1 MWIEC
6 GIISYKLIIPLI
18 YPLFYQIRRVIHEGE
33 SKPFLEFFTNYCGY
47 LLSGLIYLFIK
58 CRMKDKKE
66 KINNSIKDID
76 KIIFELEDFPAI
88 NTYDEERNISFHSMR
103 TFKVTKTIKSNG
115 SFNQIFQNRK
125 IIEKKKSQRKHI
137 YIFILVCIYLIPM
150 FLDAYS
156 IHNSYSFKTS
166 SAVSLFFTIISYVIL
181 CRLIL
186 GLKVYMHQILSLIII
201 LISNIVIITLV
212 LVDEDNSNFVI
223 SLILIIAVV
232 FLYSLFNNLIK
243 RYFSV
248 YMGSPYYLMY
258 IIGLISIILILLY
271 EIITVIAFG
280 LDQPFNGIFYQMKL
294 NYEKN
299 NLYPLIFIAD
309 VITALLWVGG
319 IILTIYFFTPCHFII
334 SESISQIL
342 TTLIDKSL
350 VEFPLYKK
358 IIIYILFIIIIIGS
372 LIYNEVFILNIGNL
386 KVNTQKHIIQRQK
399 KEFQIIS
406 NEMRTLYENDN
417 DYDYD
422 YWNDYS
428 EQTQA

>member
-6 GIISYKLIIPLI
+6 GIISYKLIIPFI
-18 YPLFYQIRRVIHEGE
+18 YPLFYQIRRIIHEGE

-58 CRMKDKKE
+58 WRMKGKKE
-66 KINNSIKDID
+66 KKIPLIDDID

-88 NTYDEERNISFHSMR
+88 KNNEDETNNPIHSVRSFKM
-103 TFKVTKTIKSNG
+103 TKTSKSSG
-115 SFNQIFQNRK
+115 SFNQIVEHRK
-125 IIEKKKSQRKHI
+125 KIEKKKSQRKHL

-212 LVDEDNSNFVI
+212 LVDEDNSNFGI
-223 SLILIIAVV
+223 SLVLIIAVV
-232 FLYSLFNNLIK
+232 TLYSLFNNLIK

-258 IIGLISIILILLY
+258 IIGLLSIILILLY
-271 EIITVIAFG
+271 EIITVSAFG
-280 LDQPFNGIFYQMKL
+280 LDQPFNGIFYQIKL

-309 VITALLWVGG
+309 VITAFLWVGG

-342 TTLIDKSL
+342 TALIDNSL
-350 VEFPLYKK
+350 VESPLYKK

-372 LIYNEVFILNIGNL
+372 LIYNEVFILNIGSL
-386 KVNTQKHIIQRQK
+386 KDNTQKHIIQRQK
-399 KEFQIIS
+399 KEFQHIS
-406 NEMRTLYENDN
+406 NEMRSLYENDYENDTEN
-417 DYDYD
+417 DYA
-422 YWNDYS
+422 
-428 EQTQA
+428 EQIQF